1 MKLDIAVLS
10 GDGIGPEVTDQ
21 AIKTLNAV
29 AETFEHKFAFQD
41 ALVGAIAIDETGDPL
56 PKETLDL
63 CKNTDA
69 VLFGSIGAPKYD
81 NDPSAP
87 NLRGIITSPS
97 ECTYSC
103 LEHEYKA

>member
-21 AIKTLNAV
+21 AIKTLNAI
-29 AETFEHKFAFQD
+29 ENRFDHKFNFQD
-41 ALVGAIAIDETGDPL
+41 GLVGAIAIDETGDPL
-56 PKETLDL
+56 PQKTLDL

-81 NDPSAP
+81 NDP
-87 NLRGIITSPS
+87 
-97 ECTYSC
+97 
-103 LEHEYKA
+103 